1 VGQGIERAEIQDCQ
15 VVGPKIKL
23 GQVLVVCQFKFFQAI
38 ILKRQFTH
46 VFRDIVIADLFKTVI
61 SEVEGLQII
70 YFFQPFGQRSQIKVR
85 SLDCFDIGEIQL
97 LNLVIFKRV
106 THGFESALPQ
116 GQQGANFV

>member
-1 VGQGIERAEIQDCQ
+1 
-15 VVGPKIKL
+15 
-23 GQVLVVCQFKFFQAI
+23 
-38 ILKRQFTH
+38 

-116 GQQGANFV
+116 GQQGANFVEQSPMVFFVVGVDDFRLELDVFDDLFFLPELFEQLYHCIELRPQ